1 MDFSSEIMLKLLSVV
16 YTWLNTGSKQHGYN
30 DKLLFYNIYF
40 CLPLFI
46 DSRNSRVTVNRDW
59 TKRVVLN
66 LIPYVKV
73 KEKGRDNLLAEF

>member
-1 MDFSSEIMLKLLSVV
+1 MDFSTWL
-16 YTWLNTGSKQHGYN
+16 YTWLNTGSKQRGYN

-66 LIPYVKV
+66 LIPYVK
-73 KEKGRDNLLAEF
+73 EKGRDNLLAEF

>member
-1 MDFSSEIMLKLLSVV
+1 MDFSTWL
-16 YTWLNTGSKQHGYN
+16 YTWLNTGSKQRGYN